1 MSKIKRRIRGIRKLI
16 NYWNYLYY
24 VKNKPIVSDYEYDQ
38 AIKELILLE
47 NRRPD
52 LIISE
57 SPTQKINVN
66 VKNFKNSIHHISPML
81 SFNSIYKYN
90 DLIDFD
96 NKIRN
101 IFKVNRV
108 VYCCE
113 PKIDGVA
120 ISILYKNGKL
130 KYAVTRGNGY
140 IGENVTN
147 NIININSIPLSIENN
162 ITKIPSLLEIRG
174 EVFLIR
180 GNNKSNLSNERNN
193 AAGVLRKSNL
203 DVSDKNLLGFYCY
216 SADVISK
223 ELLFDYHY
231 NLLQHLKLY
240 KIPISKY
247 VSCFTDTK
255 DIIEFYNDMY
265 KKKSLLNFNTDGIVV
280 KINSFAMQKK
290 LGVTNKI
297 HKWAIAYKFPSHE
310 KITTIKNVIYQVG
323 RTGVITPVAKLNMIN
338 IAGANIT
345 SASLHN
351 FNEIEKLNIMIN
363 DTVIVSRI
371 GDVIP
376 KITKV
381 VLYKRNSNAIKIK
394 IPNKCPVCNSVTKH
408 NLNKTKL
415 VCTGKLNCSAQF
427 TELVKHFVSKDAIN
441 IPGLGSK
448 LISKLIS
455 NNIISNLIDIFYLQ
469 EVDLI
474 KINGINHKLAKKII
488 YEIEES
494 KKNINL
500 SNFIYSLGI
509 NGVGIVTSILL
520 SKFYKNINSLIVSD
534 IKTLIRIKGIGSK
547 TAKNIYDFF
556 KDKNNLFIVKTLISK
571 KVGLNIF

>member
-1 MSKIKRRIRGIRKLI
+1 MGKIKRKIIGIRKLI

-47 NRRPD
+47 NLRPD
-52 LIISE
+52 LITSE

-66 VKNFKNSIHHISPML
+66 IKNFHNSIHHISPML
-81 SFNSIYKYN
+81 SFNSIYNYS
-90 DLIDFD
+90 DLINFD

-101 IFKVNRV
+101 IFKINRV

-120 ISILYKNGKL
+120 VSILYKNGKL

-140 IGENVTN
+140 IGENITN
-147 NIININSIPLSIENN
+147 NIVTISSIPLSIKNN

-180 GNNKSNLSNERNN
+180 NNKSNLLNERNN
-193 AAGVLRKSNL
+193 VAGALRKSNL
-203 DVSDKNLLGFYCY
+203 DISGKKLLGFYCY
-216 SADVISK
+216 SANILSK
-223 ELLFDYHY
+223 ELFFDYHY

-240 KIPISKY
+240 NIPINKY
-247 VSCFTDTK
+247 ISCFTDTK
-255 DIIEFYNDMY
+255 DIIKYYNNMY

-290 LGVTNKI
+290 LGVTNKV
-297 HKWAIAYKFPSHE
+297 HKWAVAYKFPSHE
-310 KITTIKNVIYQVG
+310 KITTIKDVIYQVG
-323 RTGVITPVAKLNMIN
+323 RTGVITPVAKLDMIN

-345 SASLHN
+345 STSLHN
-351 FNEIEKLNIMIN
+351 FNEIKKLNIMIN

-376 KITKV
+376 KIIKV
-381 VLYKRNSNAIKIK
+381 LLYKRNSNAIRIK
-394 IPNKCPVCNSVTKH
+394 IPSKCPVCSSATKYSFG
-408 NLNKTKL
+408 KTKL
-415 VCTGKLNCSAQF
+415 ICTGKLNCSAQF
-427 TELVKHFVSKDAIN
+427 IELVKHFVSKDAVN
-441 IPGLGSK
+441 IPGLGNK
-448 LISKLIS
+448 LISKLVS

-469 EVDLI
+469 EIDLI

-488 YEIEES
+488 YEIKQS

-500 SNFIYSLGI
+500 PNFIYSLGI

-520 SKFYKNINSLIVSD
+520 SKFYKNINSLAVSD
-534 IKTLIRIKGIGSK
+534 IKTLTQIKGIGLK
-547 TAKNIYDFF
+547 IAKNIYDFF
-556 KDKNNLFIVKTLISK
+556 QDKNNLMIVKTLTSK
-571 KVGLNIF
+571 DVGLKII

>member
-1 MSKIKRRIRGIRKLI
+1 MGKIKRRISSIRKLI

-24 VKNKPIVSDYEYDQ
+24 VKNEPIVSDYEYDQ

-47 NRRPD
+47 NCRPD
-52 LIISE
+52 LITPE

-66 VKNFKNSIHHISPML
+66 IKNFRNSINHISPML
-81 SFNSIYKYN
+81 SFNSIYKHN
-90 DLIDFD
+90 DLINFD

-101 IFKVNRV
+101 IFKINRV
-108 VYCCE
+108 IYCCE

-120 ISILYKNGKL
+120 VSILYKNGKL

-140 IGENVTN
+140 TGENVTN
-147 NIININSIPLSIENN
+147 NIINISSIPLSIENN

-180 GNNKSNLSNERNN
+180 NNKSNLLNERNN
-193 AAGVLRKSNL
+193 VAGALRKSNL
-203 DVSDKNLLGFYCY
+203 NVSDKKLLGFYCY
-216 SADVISK
+216 SADIISK
-223 ELLFDYHY
+223 EFFFDYHY

-247 VSCFTDTK
+247 ISCFTDTK

-265 KKKSLLNFNTDGIVV
+265 KKKSLLNFSTDGIVV

-290 LGVTNKI
+290 LGITNKI

-310 KITTIKNVIYQVG
+310 KITTIKNVVYQVG
-323 RTGVITPVAKLNMIN
+323 RTGVITPVAKLNEIN
-338 IAGANIT
+338 IAGASIT
-345 SASLHN
+345 SVSLHN
-351 FNEIEKLNIMIN
+351 FNEIERLDVMIN

-381 VLYKRNSNAIKIK
+381 LLYKRNNNAIRIK
-394 IPNKCPVCNSVTKH
+394 IPNKCPVCNSTTKY
-408 NLNKTKL
+408 NFNKTKL
-415 VCTGKLNCSAQF
+415 ICTGKLSCNAQF

-441 IPGLGSK
+441 IPGLGNK

-474 KINGINHKLAKKII
+474 KINGINYKLAKKII
-488 YEIEES
+488 YEIKQS

-500 SNFIYSLGI
+500 PNFIYSLGI

-520 SKFYKNINSLIVSD
+520 SKFYKNINSLIISD
-534 IKTLIRIKGIGSK
+534 IKILMKIKGVGLK
-547 TAKNIYDFF
+547 TAKNIYNFF
-556 KDKNNLFIVKTLISK
+556 QDKTNLVIVKTLISK
-571 KVGLNIF
+571 KVGLKIF

>member
-1 MSKIKRRIRGIRKLI
+1 MGKIKRRINGIRKLI

-52 LIISE
+52 LIIPE

-66 VKNFKNSIHHISPML
+66 IKNFHNSINHISPML

-90 DLIDFD
+90 DLINFD

-101 IFKVNRV
+101 MFKINRI

-120 ISILYKNGKL
+120 VSILYKNGKL

-147 NIININSIPLSIENN
+147 NILNISSIPSSIENSLTN
-162 ITKIPSLLEIRG
+162 IPLLLEIRG

-180 GNNKSNLSNERNN
+180 NNKSNLFNERNSV
-193 AAGVLRKSNL
+193 AGALRKSNL
-203 DVSDKNLLGFYCY
+203 NISDKKLLGFYCY
-216 SADVISK
+216 SANIVSK
-223 ELLFDYHY
+223 ELFFDCHY

-240 KIPISKY
+240 KIPINKY
-247 VSCFTDTK
+247 ISCFTNTK

-265 KKKSLLNFNTDGIVV
+265 KKKPLLNFNTDGIVI

-290 LGVTNKI
+290 LGVTNKV

-310 KITTIKNVIYQVG
+310 KITTVKNIVYQVG
-323 RTGVITPVAKLNMIN
+323 RTGVITPVAKLNTIN

-345 SASLHN
+345 SVSLHN
-351 FNEIEKLNIMIN
+351 FNEIKKLNVMIN

-381 VLYKRNSNAIKIK
+381 LLYKRNSNAIKID
-394 IPNKCPVCNSVTKH
+394 IPNKCPICSSITKY
-408 NLNKTKL
+408 NFNKTKL
-415 VCTGKLNCSAQF
+415 ICTGKLNCSAQF

-441 IPGLGSK
+441 IPGLGNK
-448 LISKLIS
+448 LISKLIN
-455 NNIISNLIDIFYLQ
+455 NNIISNLVDIFYLQ
-469 EVDLI
+469 EIDLI

-488 YEIEES
+488 YEIKQS

-509 NGVGIVTSILL
+509 NGVGVVTSILL
-520 SKFYKNINSLIVSD
+520 SKFYKNINSLIISD
-534 IKTLIRIKGIGSK
+534 IKILMQIKGIGFK
-547 TAKNIYDFF
+547 IAKNIYDFF
-556 KDKNNLFIVKTLISK
+556 QDKNNLIIVKTLISK
-571 KVGLNIF
+571 KVGLKIF